1 MDTEPY
7 LAGILAGIMAVAVV
21 TAILTAVR
29 KKQGRPKPEY
39 DERQMAARGVAYRW
53 AFLTLMLSLAVNTG
67 VEAIWGPWAK
77 PGVSAWMLIFLS
89 IGVFIVACVRKDA
102 YFAVAQNPRTYLWL
116 FGAVVLCQIPSIRM
130 MLNMLSRD
138 GGEVLWN
145 GEPLDISR
153 CNVGYLAEER
163 GLYPKYALMDQLL
176 YFASLRDV
184 PRAEARRR
192 IRYWAQR
199 LEVEEYLYPS
209 APAQTGRRGL
219 LGGSAQREKPK
230 RPDQLSKGNQQKIQL
245 MAALLSDPELLI
257 LDEPLSGLDPI
268 NTDLFKGIIREE
280 IEAGKYLI
288 MSSHQMATVEEF
300 CTDLT
305 ILDRSRTVLQGH
317 LNDIKKGYGRVHLQL
332 KTEEDAGPYIAE
344 SGAQIV
350 TRKEFEY
357 QLKVTGQ
364 EQANDLLARLTRA
377 GVTVVLFNLREPSL
391 HEIFVETVGGESDA

>member
-1 MDTEPY
+1 MSLTVKDLTKRY
-7 LAGILAGIMAVAVV
+7 GDRTVV
-21 TAILTAVR
+21 DR
-29 KKQGRPKPEY
+29 
-39 DERQMAARGVAYRW
+39 
-53 AFLTLMLSLAVNTG
+53 LSFG
-67 VEAIWGPWAK
+67 MPG
-77 PGVSAWMLIFLS
+77 PGVYALL
-89 IGVFIVACVRKDA
+89 GT
-102 YFAVAQNPRTYLWL
+102 N
-116 FGAVVLCQIPSIRM
+116 GAGKTTSIRM

-184 PRAEARRR
+184 PRAEAKRR

-257 LDEPLSGLDPI
+257 LDEP
-268 NTDLFKGIIREE
+268 TKGIDSFFKETFAAILADLKRQG
-280 IEAGKYLI
+280 ITI
-288 MSSHQMATVEEF
+288 VMVSHDVEF
-300 CTDLT
+300 CARYADQVSMFFDGQVLTTDT
-305 ILDRSRTVLQGH
+305 PRRFFGANSFYTTAANRMSRHVFRNAVTA
-317 LNDIKKGYGRVHLQL
+317 
-332 KTEEDAGPYIAE
+332 ED
-344 SGAQIV
+344 V
-350 TRKEFEY
+350 
-357 QLKVTGQ
+357 V
-364 EQANDLLARLTRA
+364 DLYKQ
-377 GVTVVLFNLREPSL
+377 NL
-391 HEIFVETVGGESDA
+391 ETKA